1 MSKNVPPPP
10 PIKDD
15 TQVLRSVH
23 EWPHC
28 SCELCVKKRTDHAC
42 IYTGHEM
49 VDAWREGFEK
59 GAAFG
64 RRVP

>member
-1 MSKNVPPPP
+1 
-10 PIKDD
+10 
-15 TQVLRSVH
+15 
-23 EWPHC
+23 
-28 SCELCVKKRTDHAC
+28 LCVKKRTDHAC